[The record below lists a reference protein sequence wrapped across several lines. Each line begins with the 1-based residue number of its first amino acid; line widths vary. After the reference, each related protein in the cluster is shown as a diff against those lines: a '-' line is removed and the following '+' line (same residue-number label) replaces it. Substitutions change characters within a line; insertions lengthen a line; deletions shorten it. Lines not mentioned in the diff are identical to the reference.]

1 MPQLERRR
9 PLPSRPRFAS
19 LLPIAGGGLL
29 LAFAPTTLANTASGQ
44 FHSAF
49 MRQAPGQ
56 PQDAAQQALLGLQ
69 ANTPLAA
76 GRYRVELLVNL
87 TSVGQHELDFHD
99 TLTGRGLQP
108 CLSADLLRELGLR
121 EQALEVPLPSDARCI
136 DLPSLVPQAEVDF
149 NPGLLRLSLSIPQ
162 IALRRD
168 TSGHVPVERWDPGI
182 NAAFINYQASA
193 QHSRGQGGS
202 RSSQDLYLSSGL
214 NLGAWQLRSN
224 QALRQDPNGQR
235 SWVRSAT
242 YARRDLPAWRA
253 NLTLGETFTDSEVF
267 RGLPFKGAQLAS
279 DHEMLPDVMQ
289 SYAPVIRGVAQTRA
303 KLEVLHNG
311 YPIYST
317 YVAPGPYAIDD
328 LSVGA
333 GHGELEIVL
342 TEADGQVSRF
352 TQPYSS
358 LGNLLRQGIWRYT
371 ASLGRYN
378 GADHIDSPTFWQGT
392 LARGGAWDT
401 TLYGGMMNSDY
412 YRAGAFGVARDF
424 GSVGGLSFDVTHARS
439 DLGSSLGQVT
449 GNSFALRYGKSFQT
463 NTNLRFAG
471 YRYSTEGYR
480 DFDEAVQQRYATAD
494 YLGNRRSRLEASVY
508 QNLGN
513 RGSLSLSLT
522 QDDYWNSNFQR
533 RQYQMQYN
541 THYGNLGINFFAT
554 QALSSN
560 RAENRVFGLSFSLP
574 LDSPRYRTATFDV
587 RHANG
592 AYNQRASLG
601 GSLNDNNLDYR
612 LAASNDER
620 QRKTAELSL
629 GYLGEQVSLGAGYTQ
644 SADYSSLSVNASGA
658 VLAHAKGLTLGNYLG
673 ETAALV
679 HVPDIAGVGVQ
690 NASKA
695 RTNADGYLLIPHL
708 RPYRSNT
715 LILDTDDL
723 GPDAIIDIGTLQ
735 VVPQRGALV
744 KARFEARRVTRLV
757 LTLQQPDGRPLPFGA
772 VVKDDQ
778 GQTLAV
784 VGQAGQ
790 ALIAIEAPQQTLQVA
805 WTDQQPQHCQIA
817 IDLDD
822 MHQDGGYHL
831 HTLQCQPQ

>member
-29 LAFAPTTLANTASGQ
+29 LAFAPPTLATTAPVQ
-44 FHSAF
+44 FHTAF

-56 PQDAAQQALLGLQ
+56 PQDAGQQALQGLQ

-87 TSVGQHELDFHD
+87 GSAGQHELDFHD
-99 TLTGRGLQP
+99 PLNGQGLQA

-121 EQALEVPLPSDARCI
+121 EQALEVPLPSDASCI

-149 NPGLLRLSLSIPQ
+149 NPALLRLSISIPQ

-168 TSGHVPVERWDPGI
+168 ISGQVPVERWDPGI
-182 NAAFINYQASA
+182 NAAFVNYQASA
-193 QHSRGQGGS
+193 QHSRGRGGS

-224 QALRQDPNGQR
+224 QALRQDHTGQHSWTR
-235 SWVRSAT
+235 SST
-242 YARRDLPAWRA
+242 YARRDLPALRA
-253 NLTLGETFTDSEVF
+253 SLTLGETFTNSEVF
-267 RGLPFKGAQLAS
+267 RSLPFKGAQMAS
-279 DHEMLPDVMQ
+279 DHEMLPDAMQ

-311 YPIYST
+311 YPIYAT

-342 TEADGQVSRF
+342 TESDGQVSRF

-358 LGNLLRQGIWRYT
+358 LGNLLREGIWRYT

-378 GADHIDSPTFWQGT
+378 GAEHIDSPKFWQGT
-392 LARGGAWDT
+392 FARGGAWDT
-401 TLYGGMMNSDY
+401 TLYGGAMNSDY
-412 YRAGAFGVARDF
+412 YRAGAFGLARDF
-424 GSVGGLSFDVTHARS
+424 GSIGGLSLDVTHARS

-449 GNSFALRYGKSFQT
+449 GNSFAMRYGKSFQT

-480 DFDEAVQQRYATAD
+480 DFDEAVQQRYAAAD

-508 QNLGN
+508 QNLGK
-513 RGSLSLSLT
+513 RGSLSLTLT

-533 RQYQMQYN
+533 RQYQLQYN
-541 THYGNLGINFFAT
+541 TQYSNLGINFFASQT
-554 QALSSN
+554 LSSN
-560 RAENRVFGLSFSLP
+560 RAENRLFGVSFSLP
-574 LDSPRYRTATFDV
+574 LDSPRYRSATFDV
-587 RHANG
+587 RRSNG

-601 GSLNDNNLDYR
+601 GSLNDKNLDYR
-612 LAASNDER
+612 LSASNDEQ
-620 QRKTAELSL
+620 QRKSAELSL

-644 SADYSSLSVNASGA
+644 GADYSSVSVNASGA
-658 VLAHAKGLTLGNYLG
+658 LLAHSQGLTLGNYLG

-690 NASKA
+690 NTGKA
-695 RTNADGYLLIPHL
+695 RTNSDGYLLVPHL

-715 LILDTDDL
+715 LILETDDL
-723 GPDAIIDIGTLQ
+723 GPDAIIETGTLQ

-757 LTLQQPDGRPLPFGA
+757 LTLQQPDGRPMPFGS
-772 VVKDDQ
+772 VVKDEQD
-778 GQTLAV
+778 QTLAV

-790 ALIAIEAPQQTLQVA
+790 ALVAIEAPQQTLHVS
-805 WTDQQPQHCQIA
+805 WTNQQTPHCQIH
-817 IDLDD
+817 INLED
-822 MHQDGGYHL
+822 MHQDGGYYL
-831 HTLQCQPQ
+831 QTVQCQPQ